1 MRNKTRRKY
10 YVFKDNVKQRSFKY
24 LKKAKQY
31 ALSLEGLVEIDVEVL
46 YSKYNYLDNWNTS
59 SYYPKVYTVVE
70 DTKFTKKH

>member
-10 YVFKDNVKQRSFKY
+10 YVFKDNVKQRSFKH

-46 YSKYNYLDNWNTS
+46 KFKYTYSTS
-59 SYYPKVYTVVE
+59 SYYPKIYTVVE